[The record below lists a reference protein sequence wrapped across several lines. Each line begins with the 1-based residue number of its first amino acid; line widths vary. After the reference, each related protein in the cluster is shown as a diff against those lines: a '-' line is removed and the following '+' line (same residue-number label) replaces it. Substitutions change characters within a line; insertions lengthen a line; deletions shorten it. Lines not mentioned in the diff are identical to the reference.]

1 MKNLK
6 ETNIKKVLWHMQ
18 RQCGRLA
25 EISDVAA
32 LKSELFHLQ
41 SSIDCLTRIL
51 NDQEPYP
58 GFEREEV
65 F

>member
-6 ETNIKKVLWHMQ
+6 EKNIQKTIWHLQ

-25 EISDVAA
+25 EISDTAA
-32 LKSELFHLQ
+32 IKSELFHLQ
-41 SSIDCLTRIL
+41 SSIDCLNRIL
-51 NDQEPYP
+51 NAQDQYP
-58 GFEREEV
+58 GIESNEV